1 MNGLP
6 TGPLLLVTA
15 VLSIANQPASSADD
29 SEIPGYEILRQMG
42 AAGRF
47 VTPGSARKHHWAQ
60 FRQLDTSHDHLLSQ
74 QEAFSSAD
82 SELRIS
88 KHLFTAADENRDRTL
103 SSDEF
108 SVHRIIRQQAVS
120 IFTRLDADQD
130 RQVTLTEFLQG
141 SRISGTQ
148 LAQRTFQRLD
158 QNSDSHLTIAE
169 CLPVWDRWSRQEQPP
184 VTARLIVKRKTY
196 RLRAEYLTPE
206 FRRRIEAEP
215 DVDQLPPVPKIR
227 LILELKNTG
236 TNSLSIWPG
245 GGIDVPDVT
254 VHGDGLVRPDQL
266 QSFGGQLSA
275 TTPQPEIRPGETFQ
289 ISVRSLNPHN
299 DGLNNVYWTQP
310 GDYRISASY
319 PVYENLPLHLPE
331 LFPDQPRPAGPKKK
345 YIVTAP
351 PVTITVAAPAASR

>member
-1 MNGLP
+1 MNSLPAGLLQA
-6 TGPLLLVTA
+6 TVLLSVA
-15 VLSIANQPASSADD
+15 CQPVSRADD
-29 SEIPGYEILRQMG
+29 AAVPGHEILRQMG
-42 AAGRF
+42 AGGRF
-47 VTPGSARKHHWAQ
+47 VKPGSAAKHHWAQ
-60 FRQLDTSHDHLLSQ
+60 FRQLDTSHDGVLSQ
-74 QEAFSSAD
+74 QEAASSAD
-82 SELRIS
+82 SELRIP
-88 KHLFTAADENRDRTL
+88 KHLFTTADENRDNTL

-108 SVHRIIRQQAVS
+108 SVHRIIRHQAVA

-130 RQVTLTEFLQG
+130 MQVALTEFLQG
-141 SRISGTQ
+141 SRISSTK
-148 LAQRTFQRLD
+148 LAKSTFQRLD

-169 CLPVWDRWSRQEQPP
+169 CLPVWDRWARREQPP

-196 RLRAEYLTPE
+196 RLRAEHLTPE

-215 DVDQLPPVPKIR
+215 DVNQLPPVPKIR

-236 TNSLSIWPG
+236 TTSLSIWPR

-254 VHGDGLVRPDQL
+254 VSGDGLVRPVNL
-266 QSFGGQLSA
+266 KSFGGQFSA

-319 PVYENLPLHLPE
+319 PVYENLPLHLPG
-331 LFPDQPRPAGPKKK
+331 LFPGQPQPTGPPRK
-345 YIVTAP
+345 YIATAP
-351 PVTITVAAPAASR
+351 SVTVSVVAPEKSR